1 MVDANPKDE
10 NYEDQ
15 LTQRENFR
23 KTIQDFVG
31 AENSDGVMHMEMEF
45 NGESI
50 EDELLF
56 KNIDSNIN
64 DKLFAHTEN
73 SVSDNIRMCF
83 NNVPSALIRSQDG
96 KLFGSSGEAINSM
109 KEFYQEQTNK
119 ERMIV
124 NEIVN
129 KLMKRFVTKQEN
141 LKIIPLITPKQEVIV
156 NN

>member
-1 MVDANPKDE
+1 
-10 NYEDQ
+10 
-15 LTQRENFR
+15 
-23 KTIQDFVG
+23 
-31 AENSDGVMHMEMEF
+31 MEMEF